1 MPEENKIKKDDPQ
14 VDIDTS
20 GPDVDVSLPE
30 EKKEEAGGIAD
41 IQVEETNETE
51 TTEKETDK
59 TFENERETK
68 LEEGGEVEKKEGKED
83 DKLEEYSK
91 GVQSRIA
98 KLTRKMRE
106 AERREKAALEYA
118 KAVEEKRKTTETK
131 FSKVNEDYVKQFENR
146 VKDGLD
152 AAQKSLALAIENSDA
167 AAQIEAQKKIA
178 ALSIDEAR
186 LNALKEQQ
194 KTKEVSAPKL
204 SDANTL
210 PESTPQNLPTPDP
223 KAENWAS
230 NNSWFGKDRA
240 MTFTAFEIH
249 KDLVE
254 REGFDP
260 QTNEYYEEVDK
271 RIRLEFPHKFDN
283 KDQTS
288 EKPTQNV
295 ASVKRSVARAGRQ
308 TVRLTS
314 SQVAIAKKLGVPLE
328 EYAKQLNMK
337 EGA

>member
-1 MPEENKIKKDDPQ
+1 
-14 VDIDTS
+14 
-20 GPDVDVSLPE
+20 VSLPE
-30 EKKEEAGGIAD
+30 EKKEETGGISD

-106 AERREKAALEYA
+106 AERREKAALDYA

-152 AAQKSLALAIENSDA
+152 AAQKQLAIAIENSDA
-167 AAQIEAQKKIA
+167 AAQIEANKKIA

-194 KTKEVSAPKL
+194 TTTKEVSAPKL

-210 PESTPQNLPTPDP
+210 PESTPQSLPTPDP
-223 KAENWAS
+223 KAEDWAS

-260 QTNEYYEEVDK
+260 QTDEYYAEVDK
-271 RIRLEFPHKFDN
+271 RIRVEFPHKFDT
-283 KDQTS
+283 KETQTS
-288 EKPTQNV
+288 KPTQNV
-295 ASVKRSVARAGRQ
+295 ASVKRTAVRQGKQ

-328 EYAKQLNMK
+328 EYAKQIK
-337 EGA
+337 ITEGA

>member
-1 MPEENKIKKDDPQ
+1 MPDEDKKM

-20 GPDVDVSLPE
+20 GPDVDINLPE
-30 EKKEEAGGIAD
+30 EKKDETSGIAD
-41 IQVEETNETE
+41 IQVEETKETE

-106 AERREKAALEYA
+106 AERREKAALDYA

-194 KTKEVSAPKL
+194 TTTKEVSAPKL

-210 PESTPQNLPTPDP
+210 PESTPQSLPTPDP
-223 KAENWAS
+223 KAEDWAS

-260 QTNEYYEEVDK
+260 QTDEYYAEVDK
-271 RIRLEFPHKFDN
+271 RIRVEFPHKFDT
-283 KDQTS
+283 KETQTS
-288 EKPTQNV
+288 KPTQNV
-295 ASVKRSVARAGRQ
+295 ASVKRTAVRQGKQ

-328 EYAKQLNMK
+328 EYAKQIKLT